1 MNLFKCHSEN
11 PSRQNSFEDLI
22 IDRAMSDSEAGT
34 SVFLI
39 TEVCDFVNQPSML
52 FSYATDQFTLNFLKF
67 ALPVEIKMFRNV
79 IVQCLTF

>member
-22 IDRAMSDSEAGT
+22 IDRPMSDSEAGT

-39 TEVCDFVNQPSML
+39 TELKRLSSQVSLLQEDHVMQQGKQQKIRDENKLLSTRWVV
-52 FSYATDQFTLNFLKF
+52 SDVNFL
-67 ALPVEIKMFRNV
+67 V
-79 IVQCLTF
+79 